1 MEIFS
6 FSGRHWPVESSSSN
20 DPLTWPLLAVG
31 TGRCDMRN
39 ESPHRSPS
47 IFEVIYK
54 TSKPLTIPYYSILFQ
69 LFQKI
74 TTFSEDLRLW
84 QLVQPKKRSP
94 FCGARGAPSPFCGS
108 RWTHCAPSNSPV
120 GATTCFL
127 QCLIA
132 SPISIDQV
140 LQVGFKCFKISS
152 KLQIS
157 IPIQL

>member
-20 DPLTWPLLAVG
+20 DPLTWPLMAVG

-54 TSKPLTIPYYSILFQ
+54 ISKPPTIPYHAILFHT
-69 LFQKI
+69 I
-74 TTFSEDLRLW
+74 HHFSEDLRLW

-94 FCGARGAPSPFCGS
+94 FCGGRRVRLRLFAEAGGPIVLHRILLLGP
-108 RWTHCAPSNSPV
+108 RPV
-120 GATTCFL
+120 SCSVSACVSH
-127 QCLIA
+127 I
-132 SPISIDQV
+132 IDQV